1 MSTTP
6 LRAAIYARIS
16 KDREGAGL
24 GVQRQEQDCREVAQ
38 RMGWQVAR
46 VFVDND
52 ISAFSGKARPA
63 YKQLLEAMAA
73 GSVQTVICWHT
84 DRLHRSP
91 RELEDYIE
99 ISESRGITTQTVK
112 AGDLDL
118 STPSGRANA
127 RSLGVWARYESEH
140 KSERIIRKKVE
151 LAQAGKFSG
160 GPVPYGWRIEKKSET
175 PAIVQE
181 DAAEIR
187 KAIAAIIAGAS
198 IGSIVKDLNGRG
210 VPTRR
215 GQTWTS
221 TSVRNLLLRPTNA
234 GLTAYKGEIMK
245 EKSTF
250 PAIIT
255 EDEWRTVKAIVTNP
269 ARRSQ
274 TDSRVRHLLAGL
286 LRCGT
291 CGAAMKTSSR
301 AGGAGESKFYYKCPT
316 TGTGHA
322 FQTAEPVEHLITE
335 TVLARLSDASVL
347 ARLNGPDDQ
356 RVQQSLQS
364 EASVLRGRMDEAAE
378 SFADGLITR
387 KQLEAINA
395 RVGGRLDVIE
405 QELASA
411 ARSSVV
417 PVSAGRNLRGWW
429 DDADIERRRA
439 VINALLVPVVQP
451 IRKSAP
457 RLFDPSRVRIE
468 WKAA

>member
-1 MSTTP
+1 
-6 LRAAIYARIS
+6 
-16 KDREGAGL
+16 
-24 GVQRQEQDCREVAQ
+24 
-38 RMGWQVAR
+38 MGWDVAR

-99 ISESRGITTQTVK
+99 ISERRGVTTQTVK

-160 GPVPYGWRIEKKSET
+160 GPVPFGWRIENKSDT
-175 PAIVQE
+175 PEIVEE

-215 GQTWTS
+215 GQRWTS

-255 EDEWRTVKAIVTNP
+255 DDEWRTVKAIVTNP

-274 TDSRVRHLLAGL
+274 TDSRIRHLLAGL

-301 AGGAGESKFYYKCPT
+301 GGGVGSSKFYYKCPT

-322 FQTAEPVEHLITE
+322 FQTAEPVEHLVTE
-335 TVLARLSDASVL
+335 TVLARLSDPAVL

-387 KQLEAINA
+387 KQLEAINV
-395 RVGGRLDVIE
+395 RVGGKLEEIE
-405 QELASA
+405 QELALA

-417 PVSAGRNLRGWW
+417 PVSAGRNLRAWW

-439 VINALLVPVVQP
+439 VINALLVPVVEP
-451 IRKSAP
+451 VRKSAP
-457 RLFDPSRVRIE
+457 RVFDPSRIRIE
-468 WKAA
+468 WKGA